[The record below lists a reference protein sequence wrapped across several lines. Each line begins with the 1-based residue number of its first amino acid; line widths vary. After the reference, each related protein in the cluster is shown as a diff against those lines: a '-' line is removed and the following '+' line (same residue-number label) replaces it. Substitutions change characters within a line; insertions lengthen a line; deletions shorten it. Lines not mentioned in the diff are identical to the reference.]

1 MASVVVGKSS
11 LCIGAGNVGV
21 GGQRMC
27 VGELFFYVGESRKQG
42 FFWFL
47 EVFMGKLATVAEQ
60 RRKLARHTVPG
71 KGGRSNRAS

>member
-1 MASVVVGKSS
+1 
-11 LCIGAGNVGV
+11 
-21 GGQRMC
+21 MC

-42 FFWFL
+42 VFWFL